1 MRIAVLGTGNV
12 GGTLGRRW
20 AEAGHSVAFGV
31 RDVSRGDAAVKG
43 GDTLPAGASVAS
55 VTDALRGA
63 EVLLLAT
70 PWPVAAEAL
79 RSAGPLPGVAVIDAT
94 NPLGPGFQLERG
106 PNGES
111 GAERLQAVVPDAHV
125 VKAFNSTGFNNMAN
139 PAYDGAATAMFY
151 AGDDAAAKAK
161 VRTLVQAI
169 GFDAIDAGALIRSR
183 ELESLASL
191 WIGLA
196 YGGGM
201 GRDFAFR
208 VVRR

>member
-1 MRIAVLGTGNV
+1 MRIAVLGSGNV

-20 AEAGHSVAFGV
+20 AAAGHSVTFGV
-31 RDVSRGDAAVKG
+31 RDATKGDGAVKG
-43 GDTLPAGASVAS
+43 GGAFPAGARVA
-55 VTDALRGA
+55 TLQDAVRDA

-70 PWPVAAEAL
+70 PWGAVPDAL
-79 RSAGPLPGVAVIDAT
+79 RAAGTLDGVVLIDAT
-94 NPLGPGFQLERG
+94 NPLGAGFRLELG

-111 GAERLQAVVPDAHV
+111 GAERIQALVPAARV
-125 VKAFNSTGFNNMAN
+125 VKAFNSTGFSNMAD
-139 PAYDGAATAMFY
+139 PLYDGAATAMFY
-151 AGDDAAAKAK
+151 AGEDASAKAA
-161 VRTLVQAI
+161 VRTLIADL
-169 GFDAIDAGALIRSR
+169 GFEPIDAGALLRSR

-196 YGGGM
+196 FGGM